1 MQRIFSLSLSLSLS
15 SSFSRYELEIEHT
28 NIDLGARTQSI
39 VIKNRRPFTVSL
51 LLFRSSLINLT
62 KLIDSIHIPILIDSY
77 FIEIS
82 FFVLHFTFSK
92 DEPEEKTDR
101 SAANVTFLFDKT
113 RSFSSIFHPC
123 VSVYVCLCMSVV

>member
-1 MQRIFSLSLSLSLS
+1 MQRIFSLS

-28 NIDLGARTQSI
+28 NIDLGARTQPI

-82 FFVLHFTFSK
+82 FFVRRYIFVLHFTFLR

-101 SAANVTFLFDKT
+101 SAANATFLFDKT
-113 RSFSSIFHPC
+113 RSFSSIFHPY
-123 VSVYVCLCMSVV
+123 VSVYVCLRMSVV